1 MFTSTFW
8 ASTLE
13 RLLKTFCQSLL
24 AILTVGPAFNV
35 LNVSWSN
42 ALGVA
47 AGAAILSLL
56 TSLASVNIGPAGSPS
71 LVGKHEGPSE

>member
-1 MFTSTFW
+1 
-8 ASTLE
+8 
-13 RLLKTFCQSLL
+13 
-24 AILTVGPAFNV
+24 V